1 MCSHKSYNR
10 LRYANTLFEQILT
23 YQRKLSI
30 SLTFLSTL
38 FVAQLKNI
46 QKPAIKIYV
55 QNWTHLLCMAYE

>member
-38 FVAQLKNI
+38 FVAQLRKYS
-46 QKPAIKIYV
+46 KATFKIYV
-55 QNWTHLLCMAYE
+55 QNWTQCMA